1 MNYRYKA
8 TKLITEEMDAQH
20 LRYRVYSKDR
30 IEEIDCSFPID
41 EGPIA
46 HLLMLS
52 RDDDMDVSCRV
63 FGLLNDIPKEKQD
76 RILRVCNKLNNRF
89 RFAKFVLN
97 EGDLNVEYDF
107 PVAMSEESVG
117 KAACEIFRRF
127 TAILDGSWPIIMKAL
142 FASEESFDDDD
153 DVGENRILGA
163 AVDAL
168 KRAGVE
174 LSGYESPQDLLDKLK
189 TLRSIPVDE
198 DDDDIAIDDGDLD
211 KDDDE

>member
-1 MNYRYKA
+1 
-8 TKLITEEMDAQH
+8 
-20 LRYRVYSKDR
+20 
-30 IEEIDCSFPID
+30 
-41 EGPIA
+41 
-46 HLLMLS
+46 
-52 RDDDMDVSCRV
+52 
-63 FGLLNDIPKEKQD
+63 
-76 RILRVCNKLNNRF
+76 
-89 RFAKFVLN
+89 
-97 EGDLNVEYDF
+97 
-107 PVAMSEESVG
+107 
-117 KAACEIFRRF
+117 
-127 TAILDGSWPIIMKAL
+127 MKAL

-189 TLRSIPVDE
+189 ALRSIPVDE